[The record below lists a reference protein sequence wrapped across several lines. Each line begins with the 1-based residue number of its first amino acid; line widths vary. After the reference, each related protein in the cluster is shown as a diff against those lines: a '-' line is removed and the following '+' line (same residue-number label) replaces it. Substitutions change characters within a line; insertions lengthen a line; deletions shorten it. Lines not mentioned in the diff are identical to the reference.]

1 MMGSVDEPLE
11 TLLADAE
18 TLRSQNRLGEANAKL
33 EQAVAIAKEE
43 VQHAPKVALGLWRA
57 GRLEEGGDLLEGA
70 AKRLESSD
78 KSKIPM
84 LLTRIGAA
92 HIRLGN
98 LQGAV
103 NKLYDALELA
113 DNGYTALQL
122 GNALRYLGEF
132 EEAAGHLTRAFHKA
146 KTERDGALAIAALC
160 AQGELALDE
169 GEAQAAIELFGKGL
183 GLTELSSFES
193 LSVAPLAGL
202 SQAHVAWDYPKKAVE
217 VGEKALRRAHAA
229 DDSVGKARALLS
241 LGLAKEEVTLLQQS
255 EHEAENAP
263 HRPLALRAKVA
274 RLELVSDSQEVEA
287 VSREVQD
294 AGMRAEVARL
304 QGLRQRLKS

>member
-1 MMGSVDEPLE
+1 MIHSVNETLD

-18 TLRSQNRLGEANAKL
+18 TLRSQDRPDEANVKL
-33 EQAVAIAKEE
+33 EGALTLAREE
-43 VQHAPKVALGLWRA
+43 AQHAPEVALRLWQFGWLQKA
-57 GRLEEGGDLLEGA
+57 NDLLEGA
-70 AKRLESSD
+70 VARLESASGD
-78 KSKIPM
+78 QIPM

-92 HIRLGN
+92 HVRLGN
-98 LQGAV
+98 LQIAV
-103 NKLYDALELA
+103 NRLYDALELA

-146 KTERDGALAIAALC
+146 KTARDGALAIATLC

-183 GLTELSSFES
+183 GLTELSSFEP

-217 VGEKALRRAHAA
+217 VGEKALRRAVAA
-229 DDSVGKARALLS
+229 DDAVGKARALLS
-241 LGLAKEEVTLLQQS
+241 LGLAKEEVALLQQS
-255 EHEAENAP
+255 AHEAENAP

-274 RLELVSDSQEVEA
+274 RLELVSDLQEVEA
-287 VSREVQD
+287 VSREVRD
-294 AGMRAEVARL
+294 AGMREEVERL
-304 QGLRQRLKS
+304 QGLKQRLES

>member
-1 MMGSVDEPLE
+1 MICSVTKALDA
-11 TLLADAE
+11 LLADAKM
-18 TLRSQNRLGEANAKL
+18 LRSQSRLGEADAKL
-33 EQAVAIAKEE
+33 SQALMVAKGE
-43 VQHAPKVALGLWRA
+43 VEHAPRVALSLWQA
-57 GRLEEGGDLLEGA
+57 GRLQEVVDLLEVTLEG
-70 AKRLESSD
+70 LESSD
-78 KSKIPM
+78 KDQVPT

-98 LQGAV
+98 LQTAV
-103 NKLYDALELA
+103 NRLYDALELS

-122 GNALRYLGEF
+122 GNALRYLGDF

-183 GLTELSSFES
+183 GLTELSSHEP

-202 SQAHVAWDYPKKAVE
+202 SQAHVAWENPKKAVE
-217 VGEKALRRAHAA
+217 VGEKALRRAVAA

-241 LGLAKEEVTLLQQS
+241 LGLAKEEVALLKQS
-255 EHEAENAP
+255 EFGAKNAP

-274 RLELVSDSQEVEA
+274 RLELDPNPEEVEEVMREVQEVEM
-287 VSREVQD
+287 RE
-294 AGMRAEVARL
+294 EVRRL
-304 QGLRQRLKS
+304 QRLQRLEP